1 MSDKKNC
8 DCDQPAAITI
18 NVTKAS
24 GELIEQVHLC
34 KDCALH
40 GRSVAAF
47 EQLGIRIDESLIS

>member
-1 MSDKKNC
+1 MSDKKIC

-18 NVTKAS
+18 NVTKPS

-34 KDCALH
+34 KECALH